1 MDVDIAWWDEKKN
14 IETVKKKNIKL
25 KFTTNV
31 VLWEMF
37 ETVIFY
43 ACGSYYSMMKKKK
56 KTDDI
61 DIPGPKVLRE
71 CREVSDKKKKKKTS
85 GC

>member
-1 MDVDIAWWDEKKN
+1 MKLLFYPPITIRNDLLLMIYFKNIVDIAWWDEKKN

-43 ACGSYYSMMKKKK
+43 ACGSYYGMMRWKK
-56 KTDDI
+56 
-61 DIPGPKVLRE
+61 
-71 CREVSDKKKKKKTS
+71 
-85 GC
+85 